1 MKFKHK
7 NIKNLIIILTGGLI
21 LISGF
26 LLLTHNNILAY
37 DDKTTHPD
45 LTREAITFYELS
57 TGKKFTDEQ
66 KQWVIQGSIDE
77 DFVPRWLNHFYD
89 PIFERGLQTPAV
101 GINGYPSKHWA
112 RFSSYQS
119 INPGNIGNL
128 WSGSGPVISGS
139 WWGDF
144 SYEAAIKDYSKNKE
158 KEAYLALGH
167 VLHLIEDITVPEH
180 TRNDPHPGGDMPSY
194 YEIWTK
200 DNSGGLTQDLGKRI
214 FNQGNK
220 PVVYSDLES
229 YFNNLANYTNT
240 HFFSPR
246 TIQSEIYQK
255 PKIVYEDG
263 TFAYGKDENGEL
275 FDLAIIEIERKSGNK
290 SYLVKNGQILQEY
303 WLRLSRQAVINGAG
317 VVSLF
322 LKEAET
328 AKEAE
333 AVKQKIRLSAIFLVY
348 SPIPTLKITSRL

>member
-1 MKFKHK
+1 MKFKLNK
-7 NIKNLIIILTGGLI
+7 KNLIIIFGGI
-21 LISGF
+21 IFASIF
-26 LLLTHNNILAY
+26 LWFTPGMAY
-37 DDKTTHPD
+37 DDQTTHPD
-45 LTREAITFYELS
+45 LTREIINFYELA
-57 TGKKFTDEQ
+57 TGRKLTDEQ
-66 KQWVIQGSIDE
+66 KQWAIQGSRDE
-77 DFVPRWLNHFYD
+77 DFAPRWVNHFYD
-89 PIFERGLQTPAV
+89 PIFDKGLDAIV
-101 GINGYPSKHWA
+101 GFYNMAGYSAKNWA
-112 RFSSYQS
+112 RYSSYQS
-119 INPGNIGNL
+119 INPENITNL
-128 WSGSGPVISGS
+128 WTGKGPVISGS

-180 TRNDPHPGGDMPSY
+180 TRNDPHPGRDMPSY

-275 FDLAIIEIERKSGNK
+275 FDLAIIEIE
-290 SYLVKNGQILQEY
+290 
-303 WLRLSRQAVINGAG
+303 
-317 VVSLF
+317 
-322 LKEAET
+322 
-328 AKEAE
+328 
-333 AVKQKIRLSAIFLVY
+333 
-348 SPIPTLKITSRL
+348 